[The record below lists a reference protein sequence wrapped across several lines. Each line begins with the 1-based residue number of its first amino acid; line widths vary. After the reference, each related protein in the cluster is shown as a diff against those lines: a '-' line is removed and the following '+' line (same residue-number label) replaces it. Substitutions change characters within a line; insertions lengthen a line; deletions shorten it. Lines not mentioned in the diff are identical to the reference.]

1 MTARGRPKPPTNA
14 TGLLGIPVPLQL
26 VGPLYQILHEVERK
40 AEVDMRAKRNS
51 ECRVRDSAR
60 CARVSRKRRWALP
73 MRTILLA
80 LIVMLVAIGAA
91 PSQASADAGR
101 LGFVQDDGSL
111 KVGGRTVRLHGIY
124 IPPTRRTCRTFLLP
138 PRCGSRAA
146 LALDFRIQGFVYCDT
161 VGRNADGSISAVCRV
176 DGEASR
182 LGSREDLAAY
192 LLSQGWAV
200 ALPDAPF
207 EYMTLERIA
216 RVHNRGV
223 WGFQVDSIH
232 R

>member
-1 MTARGRPKPPTNA
+1 
-14 TGLLGIPVPLQL
+14 
-26 VGPLYQILHEVERK
+26 
-40 AEVDMRAKRNS
+40 MR
-51 ECRVRDSAR
+51 
-60 CARVSRKRRWALP
+60 
-73 MRTILLA
+73 IIFLA
-80 LIVMLVAIGAA
+80 LLIMPVAIGAA

-101 LGFVQDDGSL
+101 PAFVQQDGSL

-124 IPPTRRTCRTFLLP
+124 IPPTRRTCRTLLRP

-146 LALDFRIQGFVYCDT
+146 LALDVRIQGFVYCNE

-176 DGEASR
+176 DGTDSR

-200 ALPDAPF
+200 ALPGAAF

-216 RVHNRGV
+216 RVHNRGI
-223 WGFQVDSIH
+223 WGFQADSID